1 MLRARWSLL
10 ATSLAVGLTA
20 TGAVVA
26 GGPKADLAV
35 ITADSAD
42 PVLIDS
48 ELTNRTVVANR
59 GPQRASRVKLTLTV
73 TGPAQVVGRPSAA
86 GGSCRTQSG
95 SQAACSWATLA
106 SKHQV
111 TVTVRVDPT
120 GLGVVSLRAVVSS
133 ATADSKRRN
142 NSVLHTTRVVGL
154 DTVQGRGI
162 RSTMGDAGR
171 PIVTT
176 EIDARRDPTVGTVS
190 GTFLLQYDSS
200 SRSPARGSDLRG
212 RVVCL
217 AVAGNRAMV
226 GGVVESSNNAAY
238 PVGTGVQLA
247 FTDNGEPGAGRD
259 TTTAFI
265 AVEPT
270 CAFEPGVELP
280 LIEGNY
286 VIRDGEP

>member
-1 MLRARWSLL
+1 M
-10 ATSLAVGLTA
+10 
-20 TGAVVA
+20 
-26 GGPKADLAV
+26 
-35 ITADSAD
+35 
-42 PVLIDS
+42 
-48 ELTNRTVVANR
+48 
-59 GPQRASRVKLTLTV
+59 
-73 TGPAQVVGRPSAA
+73 
-86 GGSCRTQSG
+86 
-95 SQAACSWATLA
+95 ACSWITLK
-106 SKHQV
+106 SKRRV
-111 TVTVRVDPT
+111 AVTVRVDPAA
-120 GLGVVSLRAVVSS
+120 LGVVSLRAVVSS

-142 NSVLHTTRVVGL
+142 NSVLQTTRVVGL
-154 DTVQGRGI
+154 DSVQGRGI

-176 EIDARRDPTVGTVS
+176 EIDARRDPTADSVS
-190 GTFLLQYDSS
+190 GSFLLQYDSS

-217 AVAGNRAMV
+217 AVTVNRALV
-226 GGVVESSNNAAY
+226 GGVVESSNTSAY
-238 PVGTGVQLA
+238 PAGAGVQLA

-259 TTTAFI
+259 TATAFI